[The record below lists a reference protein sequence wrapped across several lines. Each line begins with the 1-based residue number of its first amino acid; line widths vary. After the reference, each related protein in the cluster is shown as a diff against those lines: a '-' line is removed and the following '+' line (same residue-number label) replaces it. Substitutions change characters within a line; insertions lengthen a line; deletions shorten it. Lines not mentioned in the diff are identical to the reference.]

1 MANNMA
7 EKKRNTSRSQM
18 AEAKVSGREKEQ
30 PVKSNKT
37 PVTTKVATR
46 DRGKTT
52 RREQRGN
59 STWARFRNT
68 AFGGFV
74 VDSYYELRHK
84 VTWPT
89 FEQARNMT
97 IAVIVISLAVGL
109 FLGLVDLGLNQIFVL
124 INGK

>member
-1 MANNMA
+1 MANKMA

-30 PVKSNKT
+30 PAKSAKT
-37 PVTTKVATR
+37 AP
-46 DRGKTT
+46 KTGSRERSRAA

-59 STWARFRNT
+59 STWSRFRNT
-68 AFGGFV
+68 RLGGFF

-89 FEQARNMT
+89 FEQARNLT
-97 IAVIVISLAVGL
+97 IAVIVISAAVGL
-109 FLGLVDLGLNQIFVL
+109 FLWLIDLGLYQLFLL